1 MIRQHTT
8 LIALAV
14 TSAIGEA
21 QSPQF
26 TVVPATATATDA
38 IGMLWLPGAGT
49 SLRQQEIVGA
59 SHLQSLV
66 GRTLTALEF
75 RRQKED
81 RNYSSGSLN
90 LTVTLSISPNTPL
103 TTSSTFANNIGP
115 NPIHVFSGQLQLP
128 ASPATTTTPAWTAA
142 NVLRVPFQTPFVYA
156 GGTLCVDVV
165 GTAVAGQVAGW
176 WPADA
181 QQDLATGL
189 TVDLGGGCGTFG
201 GPQHRWSTVEART
214 VLPGGLGH
222 CFAFGPL
229 GSFGIL
235 AIGTEF
241 PPGWPLAMLLSAA
254 APSCTMFI
262 GTPFAL
268 ALLTFAADPPGDARA
283 DYLIAIPNTA
293 AVTGA
298 SLTSQWVE
306 WTQQASSNAIT
317 WTIGGVPG
325 IDMSH
330 VDGYATD
337 SVGVLFV
344 DLAHV
349 LRFEHN

>member
-1 MIRQHTT
+1 MMNMHTT

-14 TSAIGEA
+14 TTAVGGT

-38 IGMLWLPGAGT
+38 AGMLWLPGAGT

-75 RRQKED
+75 RRQTED
-81 RNYSSGSLN
+81 KDYGGGSLH

-103 TTSSTFANNIGP
+103 TTSSTFANNIGS
-115 NPIHVFSGQLQLP
+115 NPIQVFSGQLQLP
-128 ASPATTTTPAWTAA
+128 ASPATNTTPAWTAA

-156 GGTLCVDVV
+156 GGTLCVDVA
-165 GTAVAGQVAGW
+165 GTTVAGHVAGW

-181 QQDLATGL
+181 QQDLATGI

-201 GPQHRWSTVEART
+201 GPQRRWSTVEART
-214 VLPGGLGH
+214 LLPGGLGH
-222 CFAFGPL
+222 CYAFGPL
-229 GSFGIL
+229 GSFGML
-235 AIGTEF
+235 AIGSEF
-241 PPGWPLAMLLSAA
+241 TPGWPLAMLLPGS
-254 APSCTMFI
+254 APSCRMFV

-268 ALLTFAADPPGDARA
+268 ALLTFDADPPGEARA
-283 DYLIAIPNTA
+283 DYLIAIPSTP

-306 WTQQASSNAIT
+306 WTQPASSNAIT

-337 SVGVLFV
+337 SVGELFV